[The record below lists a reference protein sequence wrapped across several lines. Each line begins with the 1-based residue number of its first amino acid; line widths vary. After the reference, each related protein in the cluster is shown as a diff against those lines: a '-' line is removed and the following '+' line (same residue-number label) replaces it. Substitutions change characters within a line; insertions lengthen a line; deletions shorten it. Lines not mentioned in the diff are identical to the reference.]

1 MMKDGI
7 TLNVLS
13 PKSAVK
19 VSQTSASAR
28 LSSLHGKKIG
38 ILENNKPGALML
50 LPYLQEG
57 IKKRVSGVEIR
68 VWKIPR
74 HWSEEEKEP
83 LIKEM
88 SGYADA
94 VIGLM
99 GE

>member
-1 MMKDGI
+1 MGDGI

-13 PKSAVK
+13 PKGDVK
-19 VSQTSASAR
+19 VSKTSNSTR
-28 LSSLHGKKIG
+28 LSSLDGKKIG

-50 LPYLQEG
+50 LPYLEEG
-57 IKKRVSGVEIR
+57 IKKLVSGVEIR

-74 HWSEEEKEP
+74 HWSDEEKEP
-83 LIKEM
+83 LLKEM
-88 SGYADA
+88 TGYADA